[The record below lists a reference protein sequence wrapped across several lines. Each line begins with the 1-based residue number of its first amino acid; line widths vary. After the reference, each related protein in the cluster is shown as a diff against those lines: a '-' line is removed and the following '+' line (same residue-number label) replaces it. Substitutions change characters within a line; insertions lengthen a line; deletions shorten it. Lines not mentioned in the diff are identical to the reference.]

1 MLFCARRPRPRY
13 QRVSDICESRSEGR
27 GKGAARV
34 PTLAERPKRSQP
46 ANRNI
51 STLISAP
58 KSKTSDSYMSDET

>member
-13 QRVSDICESRSEGR
+13 QRVSDICESRGR
-27 GKGAARV
+27 GAPCV

-51 STLISAP
+51 SPLISAP
-58 KSKTSDSYMSDET
+58 KSKISDGYMSDET